1 MVILITDYLE
11 QVRLLSDTEKGAFQC
26 LILFLFSYQCFW
38 KSSDKKYR
46 YALFST
52 HRIATV
58 NFFTI
63 TLNDRCL
70 TMPSWVYH
78 VYLRPLGSRWERHLP
93 NGAVRLSASRAIM
106 LHYESHELFLSLSG
120 SHDIRRLRSSH
131 TVISEVCGVATVV
144 DFTNI
149 PSYIFPYSSLCF
161 IQGFPPRHGVYIE
174 PRTICVRSYM
184 LTQPFC
190 TGDAAADN
198 RKCIQTAKYISQ
210 GICNA

>member
-1 MVILITDYLE
+1 MVILITDNLE

-52 HRIATV
+52 RRIATV

-78 VYLRPLGSRWERHLP
+78 IYLRPLGSRWERHLP
-93 NGAVRLSASRAIM
+93 GWVVRLSASWVIM

-120 SHDIRRLRSSH
+120 SREFRKLRSSH
-131 TVISEVCGVATVV
+131 TVISEVCGAASAV

-149 PSYIFPYSSLCF
+149 SS
-161 IQGFPPRHGVYIE
+161 
-174 PRTICVRSYM
+174 
-184 LTQPFC
+184 
-190 TGDAAADN
+190 
-198 RKCIQTAKYISQ
+198 CII
-210 GICNA
+210 

>member
-52 HRIATV
+52 RRIATV

-70 TMPSWVYH
+70 TMPSWVYRTYI
-78 VYLRPLGSRWERHLP
+78 YLRPLGSRLEQHLLER
-93 NGAVRLSASRAIM
+93 AVRLSAS
-106 LHYESHELFLSLSG
+106 
-120 SHDIRRLRSSH
+120 
-131 TVISEVCGVATVV
+131 
-144 DFTNI
+144 
-149 PSYIFPYSSLCF
+149 
-161 IQGFPPRHGVYIE
+161 
-174 PRTICVRSYM
+174 
-184 LTQPFC
+184 
-190 TGDAAADN
+190 
-198 RKCIQTAKYISQ
+198 
-210 GICNA
+210 